1 MFSGRD
7 INLDVLRVQGYRFFC
22 NKLWNA
28 TKFAMMYLGQGYKP
42 ISIKN
47 LLKVNIQ
54 SSKKGATYA
63 PVPSA
68 EEFASEIGLTALEN
82 VLQGHQY
89 LSGDKATQVDTTA
102 FERIS
107 ESPSFWKNKVLFE
120 FELPLALVSSFSI
133 KRRCSVK

>member
-1 MFSGRD
+1 MKKKYLFFVLFSGRD

-42 ISIKN
+42 ISIKS
-47 LLKVNIQ
+47 LLKVNNQ
-54 SSKKGATYA
+54 SNKKGATYA

-82 VLQGHQY
+82 VLQVKSFVVQPFLPIAGAFSLLTY
-89 LSGDKATQVDTTA
+89 TQ
-102 FERIS
+102 
-107 ESPSFWKNKVLFE
+107 K
-120 FELPLALVSSFSI
+120 
-133 KRRCSVK
+133 